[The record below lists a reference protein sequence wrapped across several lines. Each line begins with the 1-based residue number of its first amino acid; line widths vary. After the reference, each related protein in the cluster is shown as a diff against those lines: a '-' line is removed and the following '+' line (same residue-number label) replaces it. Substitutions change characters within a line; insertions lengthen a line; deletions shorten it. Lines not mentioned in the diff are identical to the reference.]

1 MKTGVR
7 VFAYVLIWTT
17 PLQLLLVIWGGF
29 IVLTTDY
36 GVLSLT
42 HKAFFVDYVPV
53 FMVVVDWLYGWMW
66 GAYLDFIFGLPLIFA
81 QAFKALASTFLGL
94 WILRKTG

>member
-1 MKTGVR
+1 MKTGLR

-53 FMVVVDWLYGWMW
+53 LWWLLIGYMVGC
-66 GAYLDFIFGLPLIFA
+66 GGHTLILF
-81 QAFKALASTFLGL
+81 SDYH
-94 WILRKTG
+94 